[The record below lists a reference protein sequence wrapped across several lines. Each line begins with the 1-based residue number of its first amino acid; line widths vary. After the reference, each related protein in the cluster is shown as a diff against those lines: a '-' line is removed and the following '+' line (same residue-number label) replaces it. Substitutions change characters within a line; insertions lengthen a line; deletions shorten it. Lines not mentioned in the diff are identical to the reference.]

1 MRRDIGTG
9 PDQYGFGPV
18 SLLAYDRRVTEH
30 VSDPL
35 VGTLVDNRYAVR
47 SRLARG
53 GMSTVYVA
61 TDQRLDR
68 DVALKVLHPHLSA
81 DESFLGRLGREAK
94 AAARLS
100 HPHVVGVLDQGSDNH
115 TAYLVMEYIKGHT
128 LRDVIN
134 TKGALPPRL
143 ALALIDPVVEGLGA
157 AHAAGFIHRDVKPEN
172 VLIADDGRIKV
183 ADFGLAR
190 AVTTSTS
197 TGALLGTVAYLSPEL
212 VLGKPADARSDVY
225 SVGIMLYEMLT
236 GQQPFTGEVPI
247 QVAYQHVNGTVG
259 PPSAL
264 VPGLAAEV
272 DELVQWCTANDPENR
287 PIDGNA
293 LLQELRHIRTNLSD
307 RELDLQPPAAAGMAS
322 QGHTEVIARTSNPT
336 SVMPFGR
343 PPAPPHSPP
352 RTPAATHTGQEGRP
366 ALSAAH
372 HNLTPPDS
380 DDQPWAPAAAAPLGK
395 RAQRKAEKEDEKA
408 RARAAAVPA
417 RSLREGS
424 ARRRGVLWVVVL
436 VIAALLATGAGWFF
450 GMGPGSAAA
459 IPAVANKTVAEA
471 QELLSNA
478 GFRSTTSDVFDDDVP
493 NGLVV
498 GTEPPAGSEIRKF
511 QPVSLFVS
519 KGPQLFPVPEL
530 AGGTLEE
537 AKNGLN
543 AAEMALGGVTEQFS
557 ETAAAG
563 VVLSQDP
570 APGTPARHGTPVSL
584 VVSKGPEP
592 IPVPNVVGR
601 DEDAAVDAIEA
612 AGLKADA
619 AREEVFDKNVPEGAV
634 VSQSPANGT
643 LTRGGTVTLTISK
656 GPRMVEVPSFIGKQ
670 AAEAKKALE
679 SLGFQV
685 KVNNILGGFF
695 GTVRDQDPVDTEVPE
710 GSVITLTVV

>member
-1 MRRDIGTG
+1 M
-9 PDQYGFGPV
+9 Q
-18 SLLAYDRRVTEH
+18 EH
-30 VSDPL
+30 VADPL

-61 TDQRLDR
+61 TDQRLER
-68 DVALKVLHPHLSA
+68 DVALKVLHPHLAA

-100 HPHVVGVLDQGSDNH
+100 HPHVVGVLDQGTDNQ

-143 ALALIDPVVEGLGA
+143 ALALIDPVVEGLAA

-172 VLIADDGRIKV
+172 VLIADDGRIKIG
-183 ADFGLAR
+183 DFGLAR

-236 GQQPFTGEVPI
+236 GRQPFTGEVPI
-247 QVAYQHVNGTVG
+247 QVAYQHVNGAVG

-287 PIDGNA
+287 PIDGTA

-307 RELDLQPPAAAGMAS
+307 RELDLQPPVAAGTEP
-322 QGHTEVIARTSNPT
+322 QTHTEVISRTNHPT

-343 PPAPPHSPP
+343 PPVPPHRPLQP
-352 RTPAATHTGQEGRP
+352 RTAPGGSQEAVPAVPGPRHD
-366 ALSAAH
+366 
-372 HNLTPPDS
+372 LTPPDND
-380 DDQPWAPAAAAPLGK
+380 DDQAWPSAPAPMAAAPLSK
-395 RAQRKAEKEDEKA
+395 RAQRKAEKEDGKA
-408 RARAAAVPA
+408 RARAAAVPV

-450 GMGPGSAAA
+450 GMGPGAAAA

-471 QELLSNA
+471 QEVLSRA
-478 GFRSTTSDVFDDDVP
+478 GFQSITRDVFDDDVP
-493 NGLVV
+493 SGLVV
-498 GTEPPAGSEIRKF
+498 ATEPPAGSEIRKF
-511 QPVSLFVS
+511 QPVSLSVS
-519 KGPQLFPVPEL
+519 KGPQLFPLPEL
-530 AGGTLEE
+530 TGGSLDE

-543 AAEMALGGVTEQFS
+543 AAGMALGTVTEQFS
-557 ETAAAG
+557 ESAAAG

-601 DEDAAVDAIEA
+601 DEDEAVDALEGV
-612 AGLKADA
+612 GLKADV
-619 AREEVFDKNVPEGAV
+619 AREEVFDKSIPEGAV
-634 VSQSPANGT
+634 VSQSPAGGT

-656 GPRMVEVPSFIGKQ
+656 GPRMVEVPSFVGKQ
-670 AAEAKKALE
+670 AADAKKALE